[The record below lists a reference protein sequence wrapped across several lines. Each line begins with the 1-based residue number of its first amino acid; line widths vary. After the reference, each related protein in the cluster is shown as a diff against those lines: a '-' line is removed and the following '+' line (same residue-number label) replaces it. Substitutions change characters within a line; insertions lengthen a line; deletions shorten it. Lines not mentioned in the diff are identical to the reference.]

1 MDTTGHHKNQLQ
13 NECHLLFKAHIYL
26 FNTVTDIQLQQA
38 WRAGELVHP
47 CKLVQLSQAC
57 SSSRSHWTYLKSSSK
72 EKEDL
77 FLTSPLKIKLSYF
90 TPMSLTIWQAESR
103 WFALRGIVPDAQH
116 YITKPHLSN
125 PSLPGEKCYKCA
137 IVVKFHETYLNLLV
151 MKCWQIL
158 KEPFWFYDMLRDIK
172 IWLIDRS

>member
-1 MDTTGHHKNQLQ
+1 ML
-13 NECHLLFKAHIYL
+13 
-26 FNTVTDIQLQQA
+26 
-38 WRAGELVHP
+38 P
-47 CKLVQLSQAC
+47 CKLVQHN
-57 SSSRSHWTYLKSSSK
+57 SSLRLVRQPEATGLISARALK
-72 EKEDL
+72 KEDL
-77 FLTSPLKIKLSYF
+77 FLTSLLKIKLSYF

-151 MKCWQIL
+151 KKC
-158 KEPFWFYDMLRDIK
+158 
-172 IWLIDRS
+172 

>member
-1 MDTTGHHKNQLQ
+1 M
-13 NECHLLFKAHIYL
+13 LL
-26 FNTVTDIQLQQA
+26 
-38 WRAGELVHP
+38 
-47 CKLVQLSQAC
+47 CKLVQHN
-57 SSSRSHWTYLKSSSK
+57 SSLRLVHQPEATGLISARALK
-72 EKEDL
+72 KEDL
-77 FLTSPLKIKLSYF
+77 FLTSLLKIKLSYF

-151 MKCWQIL
+151 KKC
-158 KEPFWFYDMLRDIK
+158 
-172 IWLIDRS
+172 